1 MRERKNTAR
10 YLPGFQFSHCNVK
23 TGSVFA
29 KFDSPESALAA
40 LERLNNDPY
49 DMDNEALGGLKADLA
64 KREVEP
70 PEKPQKA
77 PMGGFGGKGGGVPA
91 YAPSYAPIPAMSA
104 APTHFTPRPAMPVS
118 ASLYA
123 SPGAASSVAAG
134 SGAIDTVAIL
144 KVGEQ
149 GWTAEQINE
158 TFGMMPGFIVCQYNE
173 RIDGCF
179 VKFGSPRQA
188 LQAVQGGSAYGL
200 QVSLAKRSLTVDG
213 KGGGKGSAPPAA
225 APASNAFGG
234 LGSGGS
240 YPSAAPAAK
249 RPRIDDA
256 GGPIDTLAITKLAT
270 HGLTA
275 DTVLATL
282 SGMGGFSSSQYNE
295 RIDGLFAKFLDA
307 GSAAHAKSQAEALGL
322 PVEFAKRSLNER

>member
-1 MRERKNTAR
+1 
-10 YLPGFQFSHCNVK
+10 
-23 TGSVFA
+23 
-29 KFDSPESALAA
+29 
-40 LERLNNDPY
+40 
-49 DMDNEALGGLKADLA
+49 
-64 KREVEP
+64 
-70 PEKPQKA
+70 
-77 PMGGFGGKGGGVPA
+77 MGG
-91 YAPSYAPIPAMSA
+91 
-104 APTHFTPRPAMPVS
+104 
-118 ASLYA
+118 
-123 SPGAASSVAAG
+123 
-134 SGAIDTVAIL
+134 GAIDTVAIL

-188 LQAVQGGSAYGL
+188 LLAVQGGSAYGL

-213 KGGGKGSAPPAA
+213 KGGGKGGAPPSQT
-225 APASNAFGG
+225 PAFGLNAFGG
-234 LGSGGS
+234 LGPGGS
-240 YPSAAPAAK
+240 YPASAPPAK
-249 RPRIDDA
+249 RPRTDDA
-256 GGPIDTLAITKLAT
+256 GPIDTLAITKLAT

-275 DTVLATL
+275 ETALATL